1 MKILSLLSLKTQRSQ
16 QLAQLHNAKNYEV
29 SEINSN
35 TTVGYRRMFTLI
47 LIEESEFKVFC
58 YVYILLCLFP
68 KSVPVTVIK

>member
-58 YVYILLCLFP
+58 YVYILLWVFRGVSL
-68 KSVPVTVIK
+68 